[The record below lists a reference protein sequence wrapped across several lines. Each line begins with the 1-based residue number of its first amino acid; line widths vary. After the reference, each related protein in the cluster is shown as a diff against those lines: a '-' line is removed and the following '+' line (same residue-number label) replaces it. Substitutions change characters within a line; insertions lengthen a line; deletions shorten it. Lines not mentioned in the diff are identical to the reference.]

1 MKIAEKKVCCP
12 TFQIDKAWKNFDQI
26 YPGFAKEPRNVRLV
40 LCYQGFTPYSQSAT
54 PYSCWAVIVTPYNTP
69 PDICMTAPYMFL
81 TLIVPGPHDLKKKID
96 AYLQTLIDELQPLWK
111 DGAVTYDM
119 SKKQN
124 FHM

>member
-1 MKIAEKKVCCP
+1 
-12 TFQIDKAWKNFDQI
+12 
-26 YPGFAKEPRNVRLV
+26 
-40 LCYQGFTPYSQSAT
+40 
-54 PYSCWAVIVTPYNTP
+54 
-69 PDICMTAPYMFL
+69 MFL

>member
-1 MKIAEKKVCCP
+1 M
-12 TFQIDKAWKNFDQI
+12 
-26 YPGFAKEPRNVRLV
+26 
-40 LCYQGFTPYSQSAT
+40 
-54 PYSCWAVIVTPYNTP
+54 IVTPYNVP
-69 PDICMTAPYMFL
+69 PDICIIAPYMFL